1 MDISKFEN
9 IKDALAEG
17 EKPVWVGRPVEFGLT
32 DGGMKTPVMLRIVI
46 CAVLAVALL
55 AAYIAVYA
63 GTEVFQPLMI
73 VVILAVFG
81 FFALRPAM
89 DRSNLIKRTVYCIT
103 DKRVILGAGND
114 VFDISRSGLKTRI
127 VDAGNGNVHVALGKC
142 VETAEN
148 KYRVAS
154 LAPQRGKGDMVTGFV
169 MYNVDKC
176 VGDYFVS

>member
-1 MDISKFEN
+1 MDISKYEN
-9 IKDALAEG
+9 IKDALIEG
-17 EKPVWVGRPVEFGLT
+17 ENPVWAGRPGNFGLT
-32 DGGMKTPVMLRIVI
+32 DGNMKASVIARIVI

-81 FFALRPAM
+81 FLGLRPSM
-89 DRSNLIKRTVYCIT
+89 DRNNLIKKTVYCIT

-114 VFDISRSGLKTRI
+114 VFDISRSGLKAKI

-176 VGDYFVS
+176 VGDFFVS